1 MLKVLIEEVFYRR
14 SVPQAA
20 SYGSVTL
27 VLQKL
32 GIPTEISH
40 NYLSFHD
47 NPIDDMAD
55 AEGLGSSIHIM
66 PGVNKE
72 LYGAAPWHRI
82 SLHAGCRISDWLQPT
97 RGKGNCTTTVKSSP
111 QASAVTVH
119 SCEQACL
126 YCHKSAI
133 AMTVTLSPP
142 SSVHNN

>member
-14 SVPQAA
+14 SVPRAA
-20 SYGSVTL
+20 SYGSITL

-40 NYLSFHD
+40 NYLSLHE

-72 LYGAAPWHRI
+72 LYGAAPWHRVFFQ
-82 SLHAGCRISDWLQPT
+82 AGCRIFDCLQLT

-111 QASAVTVH
+111 QASAATVH

-126 YCHKSAI
+126 HCH
-133 AMTVTLSPP
+133 
-142 SSVHNN
+142 

>member
-1 MLKVLIEEVFYRR
+1 M
-14 SVPQAA
+14 
-20 SYGSVTL
+20 
-27 VLQKL
+27 LQKL
-32 GIPTEISH
+32 GIPTEIGTG
-40 NYLSFHD
+40 YLTCHD

-72 LYGAAPWHRI
+72 LYGAAPLHRI
-82 SLHAGCRISDWLQPT
+82 FLQAGCRIFDCLQLT

-126 YCHKSAI
+126 HSHI
-133 AMTVTLSPP
+133 NLSTMTNISSPLA
-142 SSVHNN
+142 SVHNK